1 MNLSLYIARR
11 YLFSKKSHQV
21 INIISGVAVA
31 GIALATIAMI
41 CTLSVFNGFTE
52 VVEMQ
57 FTAFDPQVK
66 IETAEGKTFDA
77 LDKRITAVTSL
88 PEVVTATQC
97 LEERAMV
104 QYNGQQVMVMLKGV
118 EENFTELTRIEDA
131 LFGNGTFIIKDST
144 TNYAVIG
151 AGVTSALNCGIY
163 FTHPLEVYAP
173 KRNKKANITNPASN
187 FKKDYLYASGVVFAV
202 QQQKYD
208 NNYLLS
214 SIDFARNIFNRGSS
228 EVSSVELRLNEK
240 CNETSTIKKIEKIL
254 GRDFTVKDRYKQQED
269 VFKIMQV
276 EKFISYIFLS
286 FILLIAC
293 FNIIGSLSMLVIEKR
308 QDIETLRNLGAGNKL
323 ITDIFVFEGCMISA
337 LGAVSGIVLGI
348 GICMIQQHFGVLS
361 LGDGSFAIDSY
372 PVKLDSNDILLVFA
386 TVLIIGA
393 AAVGIPVR
401 LLTKRIL
408 KESEQKR

>member
-1 MNLSLYIARR
+1 M
-11 YLFSKKSHQV
+11 
-21 INIISGVAVA
+21 
-31 GIALATIAMI
+31 
-41 CTLSVFNGFTE
+41 
-52 VVEMQ
+52 
-57 FTAFDPQVK
+57 
-66 IETAEGKTFDA
+66 
-77 LDKRITAVTSL
+77 
-88 PEVVTATQC
+88 
-97 LEERAMV
+97 
-104 QYNGQQVMVMLKGV
+104 
-118 EENFTELTRIEDA
+118 
-131 LFGNGTFIIKDST
+131 
-144 TNYAVIG
+144 
-151 AGVTSALNCGIY
+151 
-163 FTHPLEVYAP
+163 
-173 KRNKKANITNPASN
+173 
-187 FKKDYLYASGVVFAV
+187 VFAV

-208 NNYLLS
+208 NNYLLT

-308 QDIETLRNLGAGNKL
+308 QDVETLRNLGAGNKL